1 MKFQDEEK
9 SSRNFYRDFY
19 RSFTAVYEIP
29 VFNSIDFSID
39 YNERFEEEG
48 MKRCMFYWSVPN
60 WSEKDKSY
68 LIFDLPTTKAFHS
81 TFKIFYK

>member
-9 SSRNFYRDFY
+9 SARNIRDFY

-48 MKRCMFYWSVPN
+48 MKRCMFY
-60 WSEKDKSY
+60 
-68 LIFDLPTTKAFHS
+68 
-81 TFKIFYK
+81 